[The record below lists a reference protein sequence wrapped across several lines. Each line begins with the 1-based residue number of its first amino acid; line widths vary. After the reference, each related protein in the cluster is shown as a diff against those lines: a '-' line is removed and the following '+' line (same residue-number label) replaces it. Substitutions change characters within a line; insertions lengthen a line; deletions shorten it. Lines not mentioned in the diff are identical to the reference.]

1 MIMEDL
7 PSITR
12 GERFTAEET
21 NVLVREVR
29 ARKQAIY
36 GNSRNPPK
44 VQEVRKAWEETAT
57 IVSATSGLS
66 RSALKCR
73 KRHNDVRRRS
83 IQIKKQ
89 IDVVKNGQLRTRD
102 RPKPIT
108 ENAEKNNSSFPSE
121 AKTLGFGGIEV
132 GYQAPL
138 EEPEDEQPSTQELEL
153 EMQRDSI
160 EEQPAVKSGGTT
172 QPRSASVNMVQYED
186 HPFLDLQQSGF
197 DMLERELLGVRQS
210 ISCLNTRLNR
220 IEVLLRPI
228 GHIAASLERIATAV
242 ERLTSP

>member
-44 VQEVRKAWEETAT
+44 VRKAWEETAT

-172 QPRSASVNMVQYED
+172 QPRSASVNM
-186 HPFLDLQQSGF
+186 
-197 DMLERELLGVRQS
+197 
-210 ISCLNTRLNR
+210 
-220 IEVLLRPI
+220 EVLLRPI